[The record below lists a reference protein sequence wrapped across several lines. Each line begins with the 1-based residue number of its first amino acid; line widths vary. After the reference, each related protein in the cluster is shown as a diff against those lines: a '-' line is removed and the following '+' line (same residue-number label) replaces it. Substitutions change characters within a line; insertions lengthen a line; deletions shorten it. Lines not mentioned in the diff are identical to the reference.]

1 MSVILKED
9 HERIVRK
16 VKKRANGVCLVAGIM
31 VVLVLVFPWVWKI
44 QGDLIKSSYVVV
56 RQHLVEL
63 KSRYVLLEIL
73 RTKPLSVGQ
82 ALEVSDVVMEESKA
96 NSVPIHLILSLM
108 DMESEFKP
116 EATSSVGARGLMQ
129 VMPATWN
136 LYVAEPS
143 LRTLAA
149 RHNPALNVRVAIRYL
164 GDLIKEHKDM
174 KKVLKEYGGYVSK
187 SPDGYV
193 KAVMVK
199 AEIYRRQLG
208 EHGDIYLERVQ
219 R

>member
-9 HERIVRK
+9 HERMARK
-16 VKKRANGVCLVAGIM
+16 IKKRANSVCLVAGIV
-31 VVLVLVFPWVWKI
+31 VVLVLVFPCIWKM
-44 QGDLIKSSYVVV
+44 QRDLIKSSYAVV

-82 ALEVSDVVMEESKA
+82 ALEVADVVMEESKA
-96 NSVPIHLILSLM
+96 NNVPIHLILSLM
-108 DMESEFKP
+108 SKESEFKP
-116 EATSSVGARGLMQ
+116 DAISSAGARGLMQ

-136 LYVAEPS
+136 LYVTEPS
-143 LRTLAA
+143 LRTLTA

-164 GDLIKEHKDM
+164 GDLIGEHKDLR
-174 KKVLKEYGGYVSK
+174 KVLKEYGGFVSK

-208 EHGDIYLERVQ
+208 EHGDIYFERVQ